1 MWIMTSIT
9 LSKYYMA
16 SWLYVQIEWFT
27 IKALLLL
34 KFKTIVITHPCF
46 LESIVVT
53 SFLVMYIF
61 NKQSEAVSRA
71 RRKGATKV
79 FKHGRKSP
87 LDHFQKV
94 KRMLRPDWAQK
105 MVCIIVPNRRT
116 VSPEFFSWV
125 RTRRLLSRDSC
136 PGFVHQAFLTRNEGT
151 TGWVEKRLR
160 CYRQLEQFN
169 LSWENS
175 VSDGSQCIVNN
186 RKFKMQRRRESKKK
200 Q

>member
-1 MWIMTSIT
+1 MHLHAYRNFSSFLFVPTSQQALMFKLSSFPLSEWGKNNVQLKMWIMTSIT

-87 LDHFQKV
+87 LVPTLTGPFPKGEANAASWLGTKNGLYHC
-94 KRMLRPDWAQK
+94 AQSA
-105 MVCIIVPNRRT
+105 N
-116 VSPEFFSWV
+116 SFSWV
-125 RTRRLLSRDSC
+125 LFVSSYTTAIISPQLPGSFTKLS
-136 PGFVHQAFLTRNEGT
+136 
-151 TGWVEKRLR
+151 
-160 CYRQLEQFN
+160 
-169 LSWENS
+169 
-175 VSDGSQCIVNN
+175 
-186 RKFKMQRRRESKKK
+186 
-200 Q
+200 

>member
-87 LDHFQKV
+87 LVPTLTGPFPKGEANAASWLGTKNGLYHC
-94 KRMLRPDWAQK
+94 AQSA
-105 MVCIIVPNRRT
+105 N
-116 VSPEFFSWV
+116 SFSWV
-125 RTRRLLSRDSC
+125 L
-136 PGFVHQAFLTRNEGT
+136 FVSSYTKA
-151 TGWVEKRLR
+151 VIS
-160 CYRQLEQFN
+160 RQLPRVRSPSFPNQKRRNYRMSRKTFGMLSAAGAIQFE
-169 LSWENS
+169 L
-175 VSDGSQCIVNN
+175 
-186 RKFKMQRRRESKKK
+186 RKFFFWRITMYRK
-200 Q
+200 